1 LIYVATFRN
10 GLYVVKYT
18 GPQRREVKTIRLL
31 EGNSNLGD
39 ALRLAADGPGI
50 CGRL

>member
-1 LIYVATFRN
+1 MAGAGVNAFDAN

-18 GPQRREVKTIRLL
+18 GPYHDLVDGISFL

-39 ALRLAADGPGI
+39 AKRLGE
-50 CGRL
+50 